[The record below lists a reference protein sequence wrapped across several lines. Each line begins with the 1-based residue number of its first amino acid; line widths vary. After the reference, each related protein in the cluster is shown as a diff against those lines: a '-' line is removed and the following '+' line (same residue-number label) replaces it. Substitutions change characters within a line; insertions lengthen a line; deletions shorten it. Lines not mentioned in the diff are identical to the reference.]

1 MPLPLVP
8 IAIAAVTYGS
18 VVYTAYRTVKKVAP
32 GRRCQKAEDGLDR
45 LDEGMTYRREPE
57 QANATARLKRTFT
70 FGETSYEIDAAA
82 LGRLKVRKL

>member
-18 VVYTAYRTVKKVAP
+18 VAYTAYRTVRKITP

-57 QANATARLKRTFT
+57 QANATARIKRTFT
-70 FGETSYEIDAAA
+70 LGENAYELDAAA
-82 LGRLKVRKL
+82 LGRVRFRKL

>member
-18 VVYTAYRTVKKVAP
+18 VAYTAYRTVRKITP
-32 GRRCQKAEDGLDR
+32 GRRCQKAEDG

-70 FGETSYEIDAAA
+70 LGENAYELDAAA
-82 LGRLKVRKL
+82 LGRVRFRKL